1 MKSYVGL
8 EIHVQVKTDSKMFCR
23 CNADYFSKEPNLNVC
38 PVCFGLP
45 GALPVP
51 NKLAFEKAVKLAL
64 ALNCTIN
71 QSTKFDRKHY
81 FYPDLPKG
89 YQISQYDKPIGFE
102 GYVEIELEGDSKRIR
117 IQRVHL
123 EEDTGK
129 STHSDSGDETYL
141 DYNKSGVP
149 LAEIVTYPDFENEEE
164 VILFAKRLKQIVKY
178 LDVSDAEMQKGQM
191 RFELNISTS
200 LEELPLGELPDFK
213 VEVKNIGSISVLE
226 KVLQNENARQVE
238 LLKKGEK
245 ITPHTRGLKD
255 MSGETVFQR
264 AKETADDY
272 RYFPEPDIPP
282 IQVSDGMLAQ
292 LKSEMPEL
300 PHQRKQRYLES
311 GLENEQADILVED
324 VSRGDWFD
332 QLLSTMIEE
341 RRSKSETEES
351 TSQSPKPIA
360 HSTPAFA
367 EATSGKQ
374 LAKEYAKWLLGD
386 ISAWLEKKKIDIKEM
401 PLSNEDLIYLVSM
414 MQDKKIS
421 GTIAKQVI
429 EEIFENGGR
438 AEEIIVSKD
447 LLQVQDE
454 GAIDKFIDEAISAN
468 PKIVEDLK
476 KNPNAIKFLVGQ
488 VMKLSKG
495 KVNPSVAEEKL
506 RSKLA

>member
-8 EIHVQVKTDSKMFCR
+8 EIHIQVKTASKMFCR
-23 CNADYFSKEPNLNVC
+23 CSADYFSKEPNINIC

-51 NKLAFEKAVKLAL
+51 NKSAFEKAVKLAL
-64 ALNCTIN
+64 ALNCSVN
-71 QSTKFDRKHY
+71 QSTKFDRKNY

-102 GYVEIELEGDSKRIR
+102 GYVEIEKDGDSKRIR

-129 STHSDSGDETYL
+129 STHSESGTDETYL

-149 LAEIVTYPDFENEEE
+149 LVEVVTYPDFENEEE
-164 VILFAKRLKQIVKY
+164 VILFAKRLRQIVRY

-191 RFELNISTS
+191 RYELNISTS
-200 LEELPLGELPDFK
+200 LEDLPAGQFPNFK

-226 KVLQNENARQVE
+226 KVLHGEIERQLA
-238 LLKKGEK
+238 LLEKGEVIK
-245 ITPHTRGLKD
+245 PHTRGLKD

-282 IQVSDGMLAQ
+282 IQISDEMLGT
-292 LKSEMPEL
+292 LRSSIKEL
-300 PHQRKQRYLES
+300 PHQRKQRYLEL

-324 VSRGDWFD
+324 TERGNWFD
-332 QLLSTMIEE
+332 LLLNDSNTDQSNKMIV
-341 RRSKSETEES
+341 
-351 TSQSPKPIA
+351 
-360 HSTPAFA
+360 
-367 EATSGKQ
+367 
-374 LAKEYAKWLLGD
+374 KEYAKWLLGD
-386 ISAWLEKKKIDIKEM
+386 ISFWLEKLKISINEM
-401 PLSNEDLIYLVSM
+401 PLKNSDLIYLVNM
-414 MQDKKIS
+414 MQEKKIS
-421 GTIAKQVI
+421 GTISKQVI
-429 EEIFENGGR
+429 EEIFENDGDYMS
-438 AEEIIVSKD
+438 AEHIVVSED
-447 LLQVQDE
+447 LLQIQDE
-454 GAIDKFIDEAISAN
+454 GAVDTFVDEVIAAN
-468 PKIVEDLK
+468 PKIVEDIK

-506 RSKLA
+506 KSKLQ